1 MKRRRVRILDALF
14 TQLAEPFDPSE
25 IKWRVTHT
33 SHDGTRGAVIAF
45 ADPRAYTDR
54 LNQLFTPSGW
64 TRNYDVTTVSAVSR
78 QKRDK
83 IIQTGKV
90 LVTCTLTIARLGTHS
105 GSGEQWADEQNA
117 MTAAEAQAFKRAGSC
132 FGLGRYLY
140 NLPET
145 WVPLDGQG
153 KPTRLPAL
161 PNWALPKA
169 NSATGKTNPACGPRP
184 PVVQRGPIDQKTTA
198 KIEGFRRILG
208 DPIYGEILWRV
219 ARARKRTRS
228 PTRSYRR
235 MSRRRWNVP
244 RGESARRSSLAESI
258 GDTQFVSVLD
268 RLAHRVN
275 DNNPQSRSTEASG
288 LGTRRT
294 GWATCRLSESKAET
308 DAWRFYVQCT
318 DDSNGARSCID
329 SSGEGRLL

>member
-1 MKRRRVRILDALF
+1 MATNEAKTGPDTDALF
-14 TQLAEPFDPSE
+14 TQLAEPFQPAE

-33 SHDGTRGAVIAF
+33 THDGGRGAVIAF

-117 MTAAEAQAFKRAGSC
+117 MTSAEAQAFKRSASC

-140 NLPET
+140 NLQET

-153 KPTRLPAL
+153 RPTKIPAL

-169 NSATGKTNPACGPRP
+169 KPGTEKTNPACGPRP
-184 PVVQRGPIDQKTTA
+184 PVVQRGPIDQQTTA
-198 KIEGFRRILG
+198 TIEGFRRILG
-208 DPIYGEILWRV
+208 EPIYGEILWRI
-219 ARARKRTRS
+219 ARARHANAIPNAQLQAAVADAMERASRGIRRTH
-228 PTRSYRR
+228 
-235 MSRRRWNVP
+235 
-244 RGESARRSSLAESI
+244 SLAESI

-268 RLAHRVN
+268 RLHIASMSAIPN
-275 DNNPQSRSTEASG
+275 LEA
-288 LGTRRT
+288 L
-294 GWATCRLSESKAET
+294 
-308 DAWRFYVQCT
+308 
-318 DDSNGARSCID
+318 
-329 SSGEGRLL
+329 RLLVSELEEVAGRPAA

>member
-1 MKRRRVRILDALF
+1 MATNEAKTVPDTDALF
-14 TQLAEPFDPSE
+14 TQLAEPFQPAE

-33 SHDGTRGAVIAF
+33 THDGSRGAVIAF

-117 MTAAEAQAFKRAGSC
+117 MTSAEAQAFKRSASC

-140 NLPET
+140 NLLET

-153 KPTRLPAL
+153 KPIRLPAL

-169 NSATGKTNPACGPRP
+169 NSAAEKTNPACGPRP
-184 PVVQRGPIDQKTTA
+184 PVVQRGPIDQETTA
-198 KIEGFRRILG
+198 TIEGFRRILG
-208 DPIYGEILWRV
+208 DPIYGEILWRI
-219 ARARKRTRS
+219 ARARQANAIPNALLQAGVAEAMEKTSRGIRKARS
-228 PTRSYRR
+228 
-235 MSRRRWNVP
+235 M
-244 RGESARRSSLAESI
+244 ADQI
-258 GDTQFVSVLD
+258 G
-268 RLAHRVN
+268 
-275 DNNPQSRSTEASG
+275 EASFIAILDG
-288 LGTRRT
+288 LQIDSMT
-294 GWATCRLSESKAET
+294 AIPKLET
-308 DAWRFYVQCT
+308 LKTLVTELERAA
-318 DDSNGARSCID
+318 ARSAA
-329 SSGEGRLL
+329 

>member
-1 MKRRRVRILDALF
+1 MATNAAKTSLDLDALF

-25 IKWRVTHT
+25 IKWRVTHKT
-33 SHDGTRGAVIAF
+33 QDGSRGAVIAY

-90 LVTCTLTIARLGTHS
+90 LVTCTLTIARVGTHA

-153 KPTRLPAL
+153 KPIRLPAL

-169 NSATGKTNPACGPRP
+169 NPATGKTNPACGPRP

-198 KIEGFRRILG
+198 KIEEFRRILG
-208 DPIYGEILWRV
+208 DPIYLEILWRV
-219 ARARKRTRS
+219 ARARQANAIPNAQLQTSVAEAMERASRGIRKTR
-228 PTRSYRR
+228 
-235 MSRRRWNVP
+235 
-244 RGESARRSSLAESI
+244 SLAESI

-268 RLAHRVN
+268 RLHIASVSAIPN
-275 DNNPQSRSTEASG
+275 LEALRG
-288 LGTRRT
+288 LV
-294 GWATCRLSESKAET
+294 SELEAM
-308 DAWRFYVQCT
+308 A
-318 DDSNGARSCID
+318 
-329 SSGEGRLL
+329 GRPAA

>member
-1 MKRRRVRILDALF
+1 MATNEAKTGPDTDALF
-14 TQLAEPFDPSE
+14 TRLAEPFGLSE

-117 MTAAEAQAFKRAGSC
+117 MTGAEAQAFKRASSC

-145 WVPLDGQG
+145 WVDLDGQRR
-153 KPTRLPAL
+153 PTRLPAL
-161 PNWALPKA
+161 PNWALAKA

-184 PVVQRGPIDQKTTA
+184 PEVQRGPIDQKTTA

-208 DPIYGEILWRV
+208 DPIYQEILWRV
-219 ARARKRTRS
+219 ARARQANAIPNAQLQATVAEAMERA
-228 PTRSYRR
+228 
-235 MSRRRWNVP
+235 SRGIRKVQ
-244 RGESARRSSLAESI
+244 SLAESI

-268 RLAHRVN
+268 RLHIGSMTTIGN
-275 DNNPQSRSTEASG
+275 LEALRHLVSELEG
-288 LGTRRT
+288 LAGQP
-294 GWATCRLSESKAET
+294 AA
-308 DAWRFYVQCT
+308 
-318 DDSNGARSCID
+318 
-329 SSGEGRLL
+329 

>member
-1 MKRRRVRILDALF
+1 MATYEAKTGPDTDALF
-14 TQLAEPFDPSE
+14 TQLAEPFGPSE

-90 LVTCTLTIARLGTHS
+90 LVTCTLTIARLGTHT

-117 MTAAEAQAFKRAGSC
+117 MTAAEAQAFKRASSC

-140 NLPET
+140 NLAET

-161 PNWALPKA
+161 PDWALPKA
-169 NSATGKTNPACGPRP
+169 NSATGKASPACGPRP

-198 KIEGFRRILG
+198 EIEGVRRILG
-208 DPIYGEILWRV
+208 DPIYREILWRV
-219 ARARKRTRS
+219 ARARQANAIPNAQLQATVAEAMERA
-228 PTRSYRR
+228 
-235 MSRRRWNVP
+235 SRGIRKA
-244 RGESARRSSLAESI
+244 SDLAAQI
-258 GDTQFVSVLD
+258 GDTGFVSILD
-268 RLAHRVN
+268 RLRITSMTAIPQLETLKTLVAELEREAARV
-275 DNNPQSRSTEASG
+275 A
-288 LGTRRT
+288 
-294 GWATCRLSESKAET
+294 A
-308 DAWRFYVQCT
+308 
-318 DDSNGARSCID
+318 
-329 SSGEGRLL
+329 

>member
-1 MKRRRVRILDALF
+1 MATKEAKTSLDLDALF

-33 SHDGTRGAVIAF
+33 TRDRSRGAVIAY

-64 TRNYDVTTVSAVSR
+64 TRNYDVTAVSAVSR

-90 LVTCTLTIARLGTHS
+90 LVTCTLTIARIGTHS

-145 WVPLDGQG
+145 WVPLDEQG
-153 KPTRLPAL
+153 KPASFPVLPK
-161 PNWALPKA
+161 WALPKPIP
-169 NSATGKTNPACGPRP
+169 ATVRINPACGPRP
-184 PVVQRGPIDQKTTA
+184 PVVQRGPIDQETTA
-198 KIEGFRRILG
+198 RIEGFRRILG
-208 DPIYGEILWRV
+208 NLIYGEILWRV
-219 ARARKRTRS
+219 ARARQANAILNAQLQANVAEAMERA
-228 PTRSYRR
+228 
-235 MSRRRWNVP
+235 SRGIRK
-244 RGESARRSSLAESI
+244 AQSLADQVGETPFI
-258 GDTQFVSVLD
+258 AILD
-268 RLAHRVN
+268 RLRIKSMTTIPRLEVLKNLVAELDR
-275 DNNPQSRSTEASG
+275 EAS
-288 LGTRRT
+288 RH
-294 GWATCRLSESKAET
+294 AA
-308 DAWRFYVQCT
+308 
-318 DDSNGARSCID
+318 
-329 SSGEGRLL
+329 

>member
-1 MKRRRVRILDALF
+1 MAGNETKAGPDSESLF
-14 TQLAEPFDPSE
+14 TQLAEPFDPSQ

-33 SHDGTRGAVIAF
+33 THDGSRGAVVAF

-117 MTAAEAQAFKRAGSC
+117 MTAAEAQSFKRASSC

-140 NLPET
+140 DLQET

-153 KPTRLPAL
+153 KPARFPAL

-169 NSATGKTNPACGPRP
+169 ISATGKTNPACGPHP
-184 PVVQRGPIDQKTTA
+184 PSVQRGPIDQKTTA
-198 KIEGFRRILG
+198 KIEGFRRSLG
-208 DPIYGEILWRV
+208 DPIYGEILWRI
-219 ARARKRTRS
+219 ARAHQANAIPNAQLQASVAEAMERAARGIHRTR
-228 PTRSYRR
+228 
-235 MSRRRWNVP
+235 
-244 RGESARRSSLAESI
+244 SLAESV
-258 GDTQFVSVLD
+258 GDTKFVSVLD
-268 RLAHRVN
+268 RLHIA
-275 DNNPQSRSTEASG
+275 SMSTIPNLEA
-288 LGTRRT
+288 LRH
-294 GWATCRLSESKAET
+294 LVSELEEA
-308 DAWRFYVQCT
+308 A
-318 DDSNGARSCID
+318 
-329 SSGEGRLL
+329 GRPAA